1 MTYIFYD
8 CITYLIVS
16 VQIVVVAVLVLLLIY
31 CGKKLKRRRK
41 TKIVSQI
48 SNSFHFINIF
58 IIVFFPVIMPD
69 LGKCLCCRFLQFS
82 ILNGKD
88 LCTTVI
94 FFFIILCIQVTEKVS
109 KNQVGSNVYH
119 HVKPFPWNVFLERRY
134 TELKKLTFSWL
145 CNSSPLYILYE
156 WQKIYDEKIDVIG

>member
-1 MTYIFYD
+1 MTYIFCD

-58 IIVFFPVIMPD
+58 IIVFFFGHYARF
-69 LGKCLCCRFLQFS
+69 GKMLMLQIS
-82 ILNGKD
+82 
-88 LCTTVI
+88 
-94 FFFIILCIQVTEKVS
+94 
-109 KNQVGSNVYH
+109 
-119 HVKPFPWNVFLERRY
+119 
-134 TELKKLTFSWL
+134 
-145 CNSSPLYILYE
+145 
-156 WQKIYDEKIDVIG
+156 